1 MPEDRFYQLLG
12 SDVPVPGAAL
22 LSGEEELR
30 SFWVEHFG
38 EAAASEQMAHER
50 DHVDVYQQYG
60 IPVRY
65 GFVITKTPIGDRYI
79 PFVTPEFPPDMDTET
94 RYAIMV
100 EAAGRPDRL
109 SYGDKA
115 FLENIKKKPL

>member
-1 MPEDRFYQLLG
+1 MDR
-12 SDVPVPGAAL
+12 
-22 LSGEEELR
+22 
-30 SFWVEHFG
+30 FG
-38 EAAASEQMAHER
+38 EAAANEQMAHEQE
-50 DHVDVYQQYG
+50 HVDVYQQYG

-65 GFVITKTPIGDRYI
+65 GFAITKTPIGDRYI
-79 PFVTPEFPPDMDTET
+79 PFVTPEFPPDMDTEN